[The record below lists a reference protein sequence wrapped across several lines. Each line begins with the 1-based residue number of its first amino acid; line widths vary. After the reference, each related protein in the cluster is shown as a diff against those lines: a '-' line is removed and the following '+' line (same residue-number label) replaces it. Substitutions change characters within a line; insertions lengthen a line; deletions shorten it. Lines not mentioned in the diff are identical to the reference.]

1 LELFGGETLPAAGG
15 GGGGSPRLG
24 VGRGVAVE
32 GGVLLEELLGPAAQG
47 LGEGPLLGGGD
58 ALEVAV
64 KGVRK
69 LDLSFHHDGEMME
82 REE

>member
-1 LELFGGETLPAAGG
+1 
-15 GGGGSPRLG
+15 
-24 VGRGVAVE
+24 VE
-32 GGVLLEELLGPAAQG
+32 GGVLLEEQLGRAAKG

-69 LDLSFHHDGEMME
+69 LDLSFNHDGKVMEME
-82 REE
+82 R